1 LSDANL
7 SGATL
12 ATILPIPDPS
22 SGTNFTQAT
31 MTGADLAGDAL
42 DFSLLGDANLS
53 DANLSGTSLGL
64 CVVFSSATGIQSVD
78 CLDAA
83 MSGTNMAGAQLN
95 GANLGHVDLS
105 GVDLTGADLTSVS
118 GPGCFT
124 FDFMAGDP
132 TTQET
137 QCLGPIL
144 NNANLTDANLSSADL
159 SSAGLT
165 GATLTGATL
174 TGANFSGTLLV
185 PSDQTVSATS
195 SAGAVVTWPTPPPLP
210 GATPG
215 TCTPSS
221 GSTFPVGTTTVTC
234 QVLDGQSNVATGTF
248 TVTVN

>member
-1 LSDANL
+1 MTGAQLGAAALDFSNLTNADLTDANL
-7 SGATL
+7 SGA
-12 ATILPIPDPS
+12 
-22 SGTNFTQAT
+22 
-31 MTGADLAGDAL
+31 
-42 DFSLLGDANLS
+42 
-53 DANLSGTSLGL
+53 SLGL
-64 CVVFSSATGIQSVD
+64 CVVFSGATGIQSVD
-78 CLDAA
+78 CFDAA
-83 MSGTNMAGAQLN
+83 MSTHMVGAQLN

-105 GVDLTGADLTSVS
+105 GVDLMGADLASVS

-185 PSDQTVSATS
+185 PSDQTVSATG